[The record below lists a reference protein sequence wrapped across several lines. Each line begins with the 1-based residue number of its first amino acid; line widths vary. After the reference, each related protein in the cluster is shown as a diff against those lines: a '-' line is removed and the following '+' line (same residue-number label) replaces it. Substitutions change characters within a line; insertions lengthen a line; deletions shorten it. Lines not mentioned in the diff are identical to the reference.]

1 MVICSSAALISRPS
15 YHSETL
21 SDTPR
26 SSASSPWSR
35 LEPVYRQTTLSVIR
49 PCFPSMADLDDDI
62 YNNAARIFTIEREIA
77 AAVYTIDALAAAQPP
92 RLFRKRR
99 AARLATAEAEYAAL
113 GREYAELC
121 IIQSAMWA
129 RRNSR
134 VSPLCRLPLE
144 LVIRVLEHVASFDL
158 PYDHPVEWPEECIG
172 WGPAMLVC
180 THLRAAAL
188 SSPALWA
195 RITDANRKAWYE
207 LCIELSGATPL
218 SISLVEH
225 TSRPASIIWDLQ
237 RCSRPVQNARL
248 FLQYV
253 DDDVRKLLA
262 GWMPHLRSLV
272 CWLRAEP
279 WQRRARMSHEWIG
292 GASLTEL
299 VLHSVE
305 LITADLHLPHLVRLE
320 LQDVRLEDGLSNLL
334 RLIRAAAGLV
344 FLCLDLSHVS
354 EFDDRGSLDS
364 ITLPC
369 LERMHLDGSPSQV
382 FTLIHALPIPTDTY
396 RITTRIATHDD
407 ARHGLLAEVLSW
419 CDGAPPVIFISR
431 RGKHFNSLR

>member
-1 MVICSSAALISRPS
+1 
-15 YHSETL
+15 
-21 SDTPR
+21 
-26 SSASSPWSR
+26 
-35 LEPVYRQTTLSVIR
+35 
-49 PCFPSMADLDDDI
+49 
-62 YNNAARIFTIEREIA
+62 
-77 AAVYTIDALAAAQPP
+77 
-92 RLFRKRR
+92 
-99 AARLATAEAEYAAL
+99 
-113 GREYAELC
+113 
-121 IIQSAMWA
+121 
-129 RRNSR
+129 
-134 VSPLCRLPLE
+134 
-144 LVIRVLEHVASFDL
+144 
-158 PYDHPVEWPEECIG
+158 
-172 WGPAMLVC
+172 
-180 THLRAAAL
+180 
-188 SSPALWA
+188 
-195 RITDANRKAWYE
+195 
-207 LCIELSGATPL
+207 
-218 SISLVEH
+218 
-225 TSRPASIIWDLQ
+225 
-237 RCSRPVQNARL
+237 
-248 FLQYV
+248 
-253 DDDVRKLLA
+253 
-262 GWMPHLRSLV
+262 
-272 CWLRAEP
+272 
-279 WQRRARMSHEWIG
+279 MSHEWIG

-369 LERMHLDGSPSQV
+369 LERMHLDSSPSQV